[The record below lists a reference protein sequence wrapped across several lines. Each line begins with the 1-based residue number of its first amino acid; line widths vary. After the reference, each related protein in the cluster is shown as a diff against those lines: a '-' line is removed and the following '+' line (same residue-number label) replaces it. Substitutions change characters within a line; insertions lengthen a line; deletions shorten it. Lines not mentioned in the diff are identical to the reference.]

1 MRRFLVCIGCFL
13 AVTAFAAKI
22 DAAQYVKVSGSF
34 VNVYEQLDPKSNVIK
49 QARKGEYLELVYEGT
64 SWFQVKVKDKI
75 GWMEKRTGDV
85 VDKPGS
91 VVPIVL
97 AGFVVLLMATG
108 GAVFFVISRHKT
120 VELS

>member
-1 MRRFLVCIGCFL
+1 MRGLLLCIGCIVVI
-13 AVTAFAAKI
+13 AAFVSKTE
-22 DAAQYVKVSGSF
+22 AAQFVKVNGSF
-34 VNVYEQLDPKSNVIK
+34 VNIYEQLDPKSNVIK
-49 QARKGEYLELVYEGT
+49 QARKGDYLELVYEGT
-64 SWFQVKVKDKI
+64 SWYQVKVKDKI

-85 VDKPGS
+85 VDKQGS

-97 AGFVVLLMATG
+97 AGFVVLLIATG